1 MRLVRVV
8 KSMRERRA
16 RRKDRR
22 SFPPIVP
29 DARSEDGEKLPTSIV
44 SCLEQVIGMKW
55 IVMPGRMLLK
65 SSVMVAWDI
74 EGRIP
79 QFGPVVRKDGKESM
93 V

>member
-1 MRLVRVV
+1 MDWL
-8 KSMRERRA
+8 
-16 RRKDRR
+16 
-22 SFPPIVP
+22 
-29 DARSEDGEKLPTSIV
+29 
-44 SCLEQVIGMKW
+44 
-55 IVMPGRMLLK
+55 VMPGRMLLK